1 MPKLPVSLLVVL
13 AAAVCVI
20 HAQERFK
27 ICGRDLI
34 RLAISTCGSSR
45 LRRSVLDVEPGQ
57 HQVTPLYFPL
67 ELFPGLHMSFLLL
80 CTGDHDAST
89 EELWATETDEGN
101 KDVFSVAPHQYPL
114 SSRIRRASGR
124 ISDICC
130 HKGCSMRELIQ
141 FC

>member
-57 HQVTPLYFPL
+57 HQVTPLW
-67 ELFPGLHMSFLLL
+67 
-80 CTGDHDAST
+80 DHDAST